1 MYMLEQSKR
10 TCVLALML
18 IGFCVSVL
26 QYEGCDQFV
35 EVHAFSHKKN
45 KGQKGNERK
54 KKVRQQTMNAETEC
68 LAAELPR
75 HLIYV
80 KVS

>member
-1 MYMLEQSKR
+1 MSTVQATMLR
-10 TCVLALML
+10 CL

-26 QYEGCDQFV
+26 STKDVTNLWKYMHFLI
-35 EVHAFSHKKN
+35 KY
-45 KGQKGNERK
+45 KGRKGNERK